1 MIMLRLFSAILP
13 TLFFATP
20 VSVWSQEAVTPGSL
34 WNVPAL
40 LGATPSSEIGA
51 AAGLTKPVWY
61 DGEPWQGKKTRI
73 SAWLG
78 EPAGSGNGKLPAV
91 LLVTRR
97 WGQGLSGLG
106 ETLG

>member
-40 LGATPSSEIGA
+40 LGATPSSEIGE

-61 DGEPWQGKKTRI
+61 EGEPWQGKKTRI